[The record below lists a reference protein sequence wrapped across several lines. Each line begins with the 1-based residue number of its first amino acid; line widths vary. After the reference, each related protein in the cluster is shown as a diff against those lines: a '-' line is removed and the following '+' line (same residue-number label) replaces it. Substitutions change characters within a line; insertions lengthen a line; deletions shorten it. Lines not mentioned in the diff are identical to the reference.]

1 MQAPKDAHD
10 CAPRQAKNILEH
22 LHGPKRMTVTGV
34 HVVTFSMTD
43 DDNTTLGGGGRGGY
57 RDYGGSLFPGAVLIY
72 WQRKSPSFNKG
83 HFDKG
88 WKQTWIEADEG
99 GTLHHV
105 KLEEETKCWR
115 SKHQH
120 DSTTEVQMTDI
131 LLCDSSTLFAI
142 SMLKLFA
149 NLETITKVN

>member
-72 WQRKSPSFNKG
+72 WRRKSPSFDKG

-105 KLEEETKCWR
+105 KLEEETKCWK

-120 DSTTEVQMTDI
+120 DRPAAYNRGTNDWYSPMWFFYVVCYI
-131 LLCDSSTLFAI
+131 YA
-142 SMLKLFA
+142 K
-149 NLETITKVN
+149 TICQSGNYN